1 MQKIIPL
8 VMGLLVPDE
17 VYMSVGHYSQS
28 LTEFKVM
35 FTTFVVVVVV
45 RISKSISTSGLPRW
59 HSW

>member
-28 LTEFKVM
+28 LTEFKAM
-35 FTTFVVVVVV
+35 FTTFVVVVV

>member
-1 MQKIIPL
+1 
-8 VMGLLVPDE
+8 MGLLVPDE

-45 RISKSISTSGLPRW
+45 VRISKSISTSGLPRW